1 MGKYGGNNKDHNH
14 ENIDYYDYDDDDDD
28 VNENNNN
35 NSDDEMEDFI
45 NGRFSTLLKHI
56 LSIKAN

>member
-1 MGKYGGNNKDHNH
+1 MGKYGGNNKDH
-14 ENIDYYDYDDDDDD
+14 ENIDDYDDDDDDD
-28 VNENNNN
+28 VNENDNN

-45 NGRFSTLLKHI
+45 NDRFLSLLKHI